1 MSTTRIFGNNPF
13 EVFLKPTNKIEVK
26 ISNATGAFKQGSIV
40 AYDSG
45 ASGALVLADAS
56 NRAKSSVL
64 GVVTDLSNGTLT
76 IVTQGLITVT
86 PQGVDS
92 NNKTNGDVYFLHEN
106 EKGTLKLAPPS
117 ALGTTRI
124 PVIQVI
130 DGGYNVLGVPG
141 IVNGIS
147 YRGYVNIA
155 AIQPVG
161 TVSPFVGNTTLVPK
175 NWLFCDGSYVSI
187 DTYSDLFRMIGS
199 IYGEVLDGRFK
210 LPDFRGRTLVGAGA
224 GSSLS
229 SRFIGE
235 FGGEEKHT
243 ISITEM
249 PSHSHKPAVGTDSGV
264 DHWWGSDERVGQPN
278 FDYDG
283 NNSKAAK
290 PSDGFIAPSYKTD
303 NVGGNSPHN
312 NMPPYSV
319 ANWIIRAKAES
330 EFALLDVNVESLTN
344 VDKTDVPSNGDVI
357 KYDGSTW
364 RFVANTVA
372 NANDVTYADVKQN
385 DILVV
390 NNVTAGVPTFR
401 TSPPSGSN
409 INIKPLTT
417 ALSHK
422 NGSPRPSSVVTDLG
436 NSTDVPVGR
445 KGLVHIHG
453 TIEIEPTAG
462 STDGTV
468 NINLTGYGGTEGLD
482 IADTI
487 VQAHYSRG
495 LKKILLPFHATVM
508 AQIYETSSN
517 KRSVYKFSYYLSTET
532 GSQFKANKLTINN
545 VKFVY

>member
-26 ISNATGAFKQGSIV
+26 ISGTSVFKQGSIV
-40 AYDSG
+40 AYDG
-45 ASGALVLADAS
+45 LGTLTLANASDRS
-56 NRAKSSVL
+56 KSSVL
-64 GVVTDLSNGTLT
+64 GVVTDLSNGVLT

-86 PQGVDS
+86 PQGVSDS
-92 NNKTNGDVYFLHEN
+92 PTKGDIYFLHEN
-106 EKGTLKLAPPS
+106 QQGTLKLSPPS

-130 DGGYNVLGVPG
+130 DGGYLVLGVPG

-187 DTYSDLFRMIGS
+187 DTYADLYRMIGS
-199 IYGEVLDGRFK
+199 IYGEVQDGRFK
-210 LPDFRGRTLVGAGA
+210 LPDFRGRTLIGAGS

-243 ISITEM
+243 MSITEM
-249 PSHSHKPAVGTDSGV
+249 PSHSHKPSVGTDSGV
-264 DHWWGSDERVGQPN
+264 DHWWGSDDRVGTPN

-283 NNSKAAK
+283 TSGTK
-290 PSDGFIAPSYKTD
+290 PTDGFLAPSYKTD

-344 VDKTDVPSNGDVI
+344 VDKEDVPSNGDVI

-372 NANDVTYADVKQN
+372 NANDVTFVGVQLN
-385 DILVV
+385 DLLIV
-390 NNVTAGVPTFR
+390 NSIDATTGVPTFK
-401 TSPPSGSN
+401 TSPPTGSN
-409 INIKPLTT
+409 INVNTT
-417 ALSHK
+417 TRSHK
-422 NGSPRPSSVVTDLG
+422 NGSPRPSSVVIDLG
-436 NSTDVPVGR
+436 NSTDAPVGR

-462 STDGTV
+462 TTDGTV
-468 NINLTGYGGTEGLD
+468 NINLTGYGGTTGLD
-482 IADTI
+482 ITDTVI
-487 VQAHYSRG
+487 QAHYSQG
-495 LKKILLPFHATVM
+495 SKKILLPFHATVM
-508 AQIYETSSN
+508 AQIYQTSISGEL
-517 KRSVYKFSYYLSTET
+517 RSAYKFSYYLSTET